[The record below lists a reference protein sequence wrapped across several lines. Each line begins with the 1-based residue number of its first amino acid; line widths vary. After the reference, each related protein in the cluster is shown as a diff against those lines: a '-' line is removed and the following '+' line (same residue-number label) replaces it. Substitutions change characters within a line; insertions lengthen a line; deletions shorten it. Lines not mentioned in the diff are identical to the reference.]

1 MIGIRESGT
10 NIDKIQQDHGVFVG
24 ARVRKVIAFYKAL
37 FDIFADASRHPV
49 ISVKSFQHRIVTLKD
64 SADLPDYKRLLN
76 TLLKKGKAVKI
87 AEQIYFLKYPR
98 NRVHSANNIVAVR
111 QALQKLESKYQ
122 QLLSLD
128 LSLGRAGHWRFYQA
142 CTAAFAPIS
151 FLLPSIFDYDGWF
164 VNLDPREP
172 WGPYQL
178 TSALSIDTCPYCN
191 RSFTYTVFGNAT
203 TKIARPQLDH
213 FLPKSKHPLLAL
225 SFFNLIPS
233 CSTCNASIKGAA
245 QPDDGTYLNPYAPNL
260 RHSLIRFSWLPR
272 SYPATIGMS
281 NDLAITVKYNGDP
294 KDLALRQKIER
305 HIDAFCL
312 VELYANHI
320 DIVRE
325 IVRKKAVSSNRYIE
339 MLQLTFPALKLS
351 LEEAYRL
358 AYGNYFNETEF
369 HRRPLSKLTKDIA
382 IETGAAEKP

>member
-1 MIGIRESGT
+1 MICIRESGAGIGT
-10 NIDKIQQDHGVFVG
+10 IQQDHVVFVA
-24 ARVRKVIAFYKAL
+24 ARVHKVIIFYKAIY
-37 FDIFADASRHPV
+37 DILADTSRHPAV
-49 ISVKSFQHRIVTLKD
+49 SVKAFHHRIVTLKE

-76 TLLKKGKAVKI
+76 AILKKGNAVKT
-87 AEQIYFLKYPR
+87 ADQIYFLKYPR
-98 NRVHSANNIVAVR
+98 NRVHPANNIVAVR
-111 QALQKLESKYQ
+111 QALQKLQSQYQ
-122 QLLSLD
+122 QLLALD
-128 LSLGRAGHWRFYQA
+128 LSLGRAGHWRYYQA
-142 CTAAFAPIS
+142 YTAAFASIS

-164 VNLDPREP
+164 VNLGPGEP

-178 TSALSIDTCPYCN
+178 TAALNIDTCPYCN
-191 RSFTYTVFGNAT
+191 RSFTYTVFGNGT

-233 CSTCNASIKGAA
+233 CSTCNSSIKGAA
-245 QPDDGTYLNPYAPNL
+245 QPDDGTFLNPYSPNL
-260 RHSLIRFSWLPR
+260 RHSLIRFSYLPR

-281 NDLAITVKYNGDP
+281 NDLTITLKYNGDP
-294 KDLALRQKIER
+294 KDLVLRQKIER
-305 HIDAFCL
+305 HIEAFCL
-312 VELYANHI
+312 AELYANHS

-325 IVRKKAVSSNRYIE
+325 IVRKKAVSCNRYIE
-339 MLQLTFPALKLS
+339 MLQDTFPALKLS

-382 IETGAAEKP
+382 IETGTVLNP